1 MSLSVGAGE
10 VVGLIGPNGAG
21 KTTLL
26 NTVAG
31 LLVPA
36 AGRVVLDGADD
47 DRDRARSGAEAPGLA
62 LVPEHRRIFADFTVA
77 ENLRIGGVTLAA
89 AERAEMLEEVVE
101 VFPFLRSRWDS
112 MAGYL
117 SGGEAQQLA
126 IARALMCR
134 PRLLLMDEPS
144 LGLAPVLVDAV
155 AELIAELRDRGRTLL
170 VVEQNASRMLDV
182 ADRAYVLR
190 SGAVVGQ
197 GAGSGLLAEADLF
210 DTFVRGSARM
220 TELVQNVIDGLGRG
234 SIYALLALGVAVVF
248 GVMHLLNFAHG
259 ELITVSGYATY
270 AAFSSGWSWYLV
282 APLIV
287 VVVGGHQSAH
297 RARSRSAGCGDRRS
311 SHSCSPPSAS
321 ISWSPPSS

>member
-1 MSLSVGAGE
+1 MLLEVSGLTTRYGSISALRDVSLSVGDGE

-31 LLVPA
+31 LLPPA
-36 AGRVVLDGADD
+36 AGTVVFDGTDVT
-47 DRDRARSGAEAPGLA
+47 GAAPEQMLKSGLA

-77 ENLRIGGVTLAA
+77 ENLRIGGITLAA
-89 AERAEMLEEVVE
+89 TERAEMLEEVVE
-101 VFPFLRSRWDS
+101 VFPFLRSRWDA

-155 AELIAELRDRGRTLL
+155 FELIAELRDRGRTLL
-170 VVEQNASRMLDV
+170 VVEQNAARMLDV

-197 GAGSGLLAEADLF
+197 GAGSGLLAETDLF
-210 DTFVRGSARM
+210 DTFVRGSA
-220 TELVQNVIDGLGRG
+220 
-234 SIYALLALGVAVVF
+234 A
-248 GVMHLLNFAHG
+248 
-259 ELITVSGYATY
+259 
-270 AAFSSGWSWYLV
+270 
-282 APLIV
+282 
-287 VVVGGHQSAH
+287 
-297 RARSRSAGCGDRRS
+297 
-311 SHSCSPPSAS
+311 
-321 ISWSPPSS
+321 